1 MNLDID
7 EQTNENIIKLELDL
21 FALSDSELLN
31 FVKKI
36 SQGDPVLVGHKS
48 FLNADKKTF
57 VDFVSRIGNFYQR
70 KEHYFTDQ
78 DTGSFTRVT
87 NERLNGKKIGLFA
100 DLELC
105 WHSNG
110 NAREEGKTPEV
121 TIGLYCVKPGDSDYG
136 ITGFCNTKKA
146 YEDLPKYR
154 KELVDD
160 IEVRMFTRAFMGQ
173 VPTLHPSDGGYKL
186 SEDDPEFEV
195 FMKKQLDKDGNEV
208 FWNDIE
214 EIWKPLVIN
223 HPWANSKAIRWT
235 PSFIIDWKSKSGKEY
250 DSLELW
256 DYLNSHVYQD
266 KYTYFHKWNSG
277 DWIWMDQWT
286 SVHNR
291 SEVKGDRSLYR
302 FCVDNKNIVDY

>member
-1 MNLDID
+1 MP
-7 EQTNENIIKLELDL
+7 
-21 FALSDSELLN
+21 LLGDDKTLKRLGYKKVRSKGKN
-31 FVKKI
+31 TYTKDVRVKKI
-36 SQGDPVLVGHKS
+36 KINEMQSDVQKKASGGSSRFSKSELKIARAKKYLKSQGI
-48 FLNADKKTF
+48 T
-57 VDFVSRIGNFYQR
+57 
-70 KEHYFTDQ
+70 
-78 DTGSFTRVT
+78 
-87 NERLNGKKIGLFA
+87 
-100 DLELC
+100 
-105 WHSNG
+105 

-154 KELVDD
+154 KELVND
-160 IEVRMFTRAFMGQ
+160 IEVRMLTRAFMGQ